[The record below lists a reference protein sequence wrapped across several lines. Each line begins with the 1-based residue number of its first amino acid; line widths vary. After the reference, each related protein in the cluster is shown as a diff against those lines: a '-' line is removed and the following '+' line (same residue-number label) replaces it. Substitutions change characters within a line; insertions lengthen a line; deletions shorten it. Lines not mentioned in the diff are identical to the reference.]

1 MQKHAIFKP
10 EGKTVF
16 FDSTITL
23 QNDTANLNPKAR
35 KYQHAKAP
43 VKKPDHSPAQLHS
56 Y

>member
-23 QNDTANLNPKAR
+23 QNDTANLNPKEVLLGENFLCWEA
-35 KYQHAKAP
+35 QW
-43 VKKPDHSPAQLHS
+43 KKELTGEI
-56 Y
+56 